1 MKTDIKPISV
11 LKNKTADLV
20 REVSKGGRTVIIT
33 QHGEAKVVVLGFQE
47 FQRWKDTMAFLKIIA
62 QGEADV
68 ALLLS
73 CGAQDHAD
81 RTRLTP
87 VPPPAPSGIGQS

>member
-47 FQRWKDTMAFLKIIA
+47 FQRWKDTMALLKIIA

-68 ALLLS
+68 ALGRTIS
-73 CGAQDHAD
+73 QDRAFAAA
-81 RTRLTP
+81 R
-87 VPPPAPSGIGQS
+87 AGIQGRKKR